1 MADDHQVE
9 HPTKRELGV
18 CQVQLGGKADLPTS
32 YWGCGLRGARV
43 TGIAYDAA
51 WLMTTR
57 SNTPPNESWESAE
70 GS

>member
-1 MADDHQVE
+1 MADGYQVE
-9 HPTKRELGV
+9 HTSKRELGV
-18 CQVQLGGKADLPTS
+18 CRVQLGGKANSTTL

-57 SNTPPNESWESAE
+57 SNTPPNESWECAE
-70 GS
+70 CS